1 MLLDRLSLVVGYMAT
16 AASQRV
22 PEVKKNVL
30 RAPRVTRLEAM
41 QAASEL
47 KQLVQQLDC
56 GLTTAATDIVGA
68 RTHTQRDETVDYND
82 AGRALLATAHPALR
96 GKANLDEI
104 WRHPCTGARVFVG
117 NREAACDGTVSTRIL
132 GKTMRDAV
140 RNTERWTRHAHSRS

>member
-1 MLLDRLSLVVGYMAT
+1 MAT

-132 GKTMRDAV
+132 G
-140 RNTERWTRHAHSRS
+140 